1 MREQGNI
8 GTFPKGKEKRTR
20 IMTRASLIS
29 CVALLL
35 LVGLTVSMAAP
46 ADNAAPAGQTP
57 ATSQPAAKAHHGH
70 GGGGLWAQL
79 NLTADQKAQIK
90 SIMQQAH
97 KDAKEATS
105 KADKARIHKL
115 AWEKIRTSVLT
126 ADQRKKLAELQA
138 ARKGQHRAHHKNSTS
153 QPTTAT
159 TTT

>member
-1 MREQGNI
+1 M
-8 GTFPKGKEKRTR
+8 
-20 IMTRASLIS
+20 
-29 CVALLL
+29 
-35 LVGLTVSMAAP
+35 
-46 ADNAAPAGQTP
+46 
-57 ATSQPAAKAHHGH
+57 
-70 GGGGLWAQL
+70 AQL
-79 NLTADQKAQIK
+79 NLTADQKVQIK

-138 ARKGQHRAHHKNSTS
+138 ARKGQHRGHHKNSTS